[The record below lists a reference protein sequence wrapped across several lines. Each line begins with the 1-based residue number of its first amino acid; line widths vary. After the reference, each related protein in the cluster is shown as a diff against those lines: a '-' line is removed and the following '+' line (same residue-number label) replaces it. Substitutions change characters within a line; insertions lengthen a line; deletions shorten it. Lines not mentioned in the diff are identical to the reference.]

1 MSEGRGGEGRGGE
14 GRGGEGRG
22 GDGMGWEGRG
32 WDGMGGEGRGGE
44 GEAENK
50 KEEWIIYSVSVAMR
64 EGSERDGGSERT
76 IILVVSS

>member
-14 GRGGEGRG
+14 GRGGEG
-22 GDGMGWEGRG
+22 
-32 WDGMGGEGRGGE
+32 MGGEGRG
-44 GEAENK
+44 EAEKK

-64 EGSERDGGSERT
+64 EGSERDGGSKRT